1 MTRDPARAHLP
12 NVTSCLYD
20 ETTMFNK
27 APRLHSRARMRAARI
42 FGLLG
47 STLVACTT
55 GSSPGGGGHAG
66 DAGYVGP
73 PSEAAMTQE
82 GIICSTFYSSAGT
95 FVPNTAEPPP
105 ANFTGCW
112 PIGAWTFSLTINTN
126 TATGGGTDTCAPAG
140 KEPTPLAMYQFTGST
155 GSDAQG
161 DPTEN
166 FSYTAQASDPNVH
179 TTIKVTEG
187 GSGVCEGNL
196 TLYDTT
202 GEKVWSLSPELNA
215 DNSITGGAEF
225 DLYGTDQW
233 GG

>member
-1 MTRDPARAHLP
+1 MKPLLFD
-12 NVTSCLYD
+12 
-20 ETTMFNK
+20 K
-27 APRLHSRARMRAARI
+27 APLLQSRTRMRVAGKIVA
-42 FGLLG
+42 FLG

-55 GSSPGGGGHAG
+55 GSSSSGGGLTT
-66 DAGYVGP
+66 DAKPGP
-73 PSEAAMTQE
+73 PSEAAMNQE
-82 GIICSTFYSSAGT
+82 GIVCSTFYSSAGT

-126 TATGGGTDTCAPAG
+126 TSTGGGTDTCATAG
-140 KEPTPLAMYQFTGST
+140 KEPTPLAQYQFTGAT
-155 GSDAQG
+155 GSDG
-161 DPTEN
+161 NGNPTEN
-166 FSYTAQASDPNVH
+166 FSYTPQASDPNVH

-196 TLYDTT
+196 SLYDTT

-225 DLYGTDQW
+225 DLYQSNQW